1 MDQPRKQNE
10 FAAAALKTNV
20 RHEFRNVG
28 TKMNDLTLSD
38 LRSAELLASSSLLPD
53 HLKGRWARRPGRV
66 DGRYDAGEF
75 ELFPQDVR
83 TANVLLVLNAA
94 RQFDVNPLSL
104 INSSYIA
111 NGKLEFDGKIYAA
124 LANRM
129 LSKRLNVRYEGA
141 GDQRKAIVFGRI
153 RGELQDRSV
162 TVALRDARSLDRA
175 GNTTRQWTKHPEQ
188 MLFYFLAR
196 TWVRRHLND
205 AIFGISAADDRPY
218 EAYESIA
225 ESSDDS
231 DPGSDATCSGYLLAI
246 TSAASMDELREI
258 RTAVDE
264 QAAAG
269 RLNQTEVE
277 AIRAAGSRAV
287 QIIQK
292 DESERAQ
299 LVERYLQGLNEATT
313 KEKRDQIVVLA
324 DEDLQLS
331 ESDAAKIKSHA
342 DSLAGEPNNATEV
355 SK

>member
-1 MDQPRKQNE
+1 
-10 FAAAALKTNV
+10 
-20 RHEFRNVG
+20 
-28 TKMNDLTLSD
+28 MNDLTLTE

-53 HLKGRWARRPGRV
+53 HLKGRWVRRPGRV

-75 ELFPQDVR
+75 ELFPQEVR

-94 RQFDVNPLSL
+94 RQFNVNPLSI

-124 LANRM
+124 LANRL

-153 RGELQDRSV
+153 RNELQDRSV

-188 MLFYFLAR
+188 MLFYFGAR

-205 AIFGISAADDRPY
+205 AIFGISAADERPY
-218 EAYESIA
+218 EAYQSIT
-225 ESSDDS
+225 ETSDD
-231 DPGSDATCSGYLLAI
+231 DEPGSDATCGGYCKAI
-246 TSAASMDELREI
+246 ADATSMDELREI
-258 RTAVDE
+258 RRAVDE

-269 RLNQTEVE
+269 RLN
-277 AIRAAGSRAV
+277 
-287 QIIQK
+287 
-292 DESERAQ
+292 ESEIETILVAGGRARKKIQENEKERSQ
-299 LVERYLQGLNEATT
+299 LVDRYIEGLDAATT
-313 KEKRDQIVVLA
+313 QEKRDQLVLLA
-324 DEDLQLS
+324 DEDLEIS
-331 ESDAAKIKSHA
+331 ESDVAQIREHA
-342 DSLAGEPNNATEV
+342 VSLASEVSEV